1 MDTHHLIRKI
11 VSTTVLAS
19 AIAVGTTLEAKAMSV
34 IDIQPKIDACIT
46 AKEHAHEMAECA
58 RRLGLPED
66 HIVIKTAQ
74 SIWTEQHDL
83 QNTYK
88 KQLVY
93 IQEKTDQR
101 MAEYQQATIIYEK
114 LRERGV
120 PEVATCAIIGN
131 VMREVG
137 GDTLNVSPLI
147 YGGNGGYYG
156 MCQWSLYYNPSVA
169 GASVDGQIDYL
180 MRTIEGTMR
189 AFGGSYEYFKNMS
202 DVGAAAKYFNN
213 YYERGAH
220 NVQRAANG
228 YMAYEY
234 FNS

>member
-1 MDTHHLIRKI
+1 MDKHHLIRKI

-19 AIAVGTTLEAKAMSV
+19 AIAVGTTLQADAISV

-46 AKEHAHEMAECA
+46 AKENAHEMAQCA
-58 RRLGLPED
+58 RRLGLPEE

-74 SIWTEQHDL
+74 SIWTEQNNLYDA
-83 QNTYK
+83 YK
-88 KQLVY
+88 AQL
-93 IQEKTDQR
+93 ICQQKKTAQR
-101 MAEYQQATIIYEK
+101 MEEHPQATTIYEK

-180 MRTIEGTMR
+180 MRTIEGNMR
-189 AFGGSYEYFKNMS
+189 MFGGSYEYFTS
-202 DVGAAAKYFNN
+202 ITDVGVAAQYFND

-220 NVQRAANG
+220 NAQRAANG